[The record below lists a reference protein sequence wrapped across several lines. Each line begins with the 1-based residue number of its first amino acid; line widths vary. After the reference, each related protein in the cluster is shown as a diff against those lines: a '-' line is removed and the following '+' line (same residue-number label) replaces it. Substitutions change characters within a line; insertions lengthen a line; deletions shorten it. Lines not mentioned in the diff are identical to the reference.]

1 MLQTAD
7 ARAAIITN
15 GIDFSKYERSA
26 TLQTLKSLKTFFN
39 FKLFLPE
46 GQKSAKKLDFLNAL
60 RVSLDSEDMRAQVL
74 ALQAADHEQSIS
86 AQNQEEMLVS
96 PEASEG
102 NDDQE
107 DTRDNDEQ
115 EKEMLASPEASEG
128 NDDQEDTGDND
139 EQEE

>member
-7 ARAAIITN
+7 ARAAIIKN

-60 RVSLDSEDMRAQVL
+60 RVSLDSEGMRAQVL
-74 ALQAADHEQSIS
+74 ALQQAADH
-86 AQNQEEMLVS
+86 
-96 PEASEG
+96 
-102 NDDQE
+102 
-107 DTRDNDEQ
+107 DTSDNDEL
-115 EKEMLASPEASEG
+115 EEEMLASPEASEG
-128 NDDQEDTGDND
+128 NDDHQDTGG
-139 EQEE
+139 Q